1 MLRPCL
7 TMGVYQIDK
16 LMGEARRLAAEYR
29 RATGKTLAISGE
41 IAISDAISL
50 LGLEPAP
57 GNAEGYDAVR
67 RLDAGIEKV
76 QVKARTVFDDTRR
89 PHRLGQLKLDKD
101 WDVVLLVLMD
111 ENYEPVEIHEAH
123 RAPLET
129 ALAEATPNKRGTV
142 SVGRFKMLGRCLWSR
157 ENAADIGP
165 R

>member
-1 MLRPCL
+1 
-7 TMGVYQIDK
+7 MGVYQIDK

-41 IAISDAISL
+41 IAISDAITL

-57 GNAEGYDAVR
+57 AEAEGYDALR
-67 RLDAGIEKV
+67 RVEDATDKLQI
-76 QVKARTVFDDTRR
+76 KARAVFDDTRR

-101 WDVVLLVLMD
+101 WDAVLLVLMD
-111 ENYEPVEIHEAH
+111 ENYEPVEIHEAR
-123 RAPLET
+123 RAPLEA

-142 SVGRFKMLGRCLWSR
+142 SVGRFKMIGRCLWSR
-157 ENAADIGP
+157 EGAPDPFN